1 MWVKKACII
10 MYASDYRLGL
20 QWMPLDL
27 LIQHVHH
34 ALKVMYSYRHYNY
47 TDGHSIY
54 SSHLLHSI
62 TITPIPHGLYLFML
76 FRYYLLRIFFIHQ
89 PHPESIVVSYQVVVT
104 II

>member
-1 MWVKKACII
+1 

-27 LIQHVHH
+27 LIQYVHR
-34 ALKVMYSYRHYNY
+34 ALKVMYIAIGVIIIQMD
-47 TDGHSIY
+47 TLFY

-76 FRYYLLRIFFIHQ
+76 FSMLFTEKFFH
-89 PHPESIVVSYQVVVT
+89 SSAT
-104 II
+104 S